1 MPPNPA
7 GSAGFMLLSAEQLEF
22 LLTPQAW
29 GQDFRS
35 DRDTDS
41 PHFDGWPRR
50 LHMHQLAE
58 LSPQL
63 TGTFLVP
70 FYLTRTLYSISVF
83 RFHCHQVGTLTFMV
97 VISFPT

>member
-35 DRDTDS
+35 DRDTTDS

-63 TGTFLVP
+63 TGTFIVP
-70 FYLTRTLYSISVF
+70 SWHALYTIFLFFALTVTRL
-83 RFHCHQVGTLTFMV
+83 GL
-97 VISFPT
+97 